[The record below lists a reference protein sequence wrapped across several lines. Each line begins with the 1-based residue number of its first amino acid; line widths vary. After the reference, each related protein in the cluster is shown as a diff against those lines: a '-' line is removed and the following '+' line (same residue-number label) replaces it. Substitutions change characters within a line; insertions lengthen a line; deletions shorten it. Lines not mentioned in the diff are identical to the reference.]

1 LFRFH
6 FIIDWIFH
14 YFYNMQKIATF
25 IMQNKKYIPLV
36 ILLTFIAV
44 FFSFQSQGKNEED
57 PKRYEK
63 ILRNLNVLI
72 KEAHF
77 KPRAIDD
84 AFSKTI
90 LKSFVEELDDEKN
103 IFLASDIE
111 AFKKYENKIDDEIN
125 GASLV
130 SFYEIYKVYQKR
142 IKEVEQIYPTLL
154 SSPFNFNDA
163 DSIQMDVEKNDFP
176 KTENDRYDIWRKRM
190 KYAVLSK
197 LVDAQEEQDKNKA
210 NKELKDFKLKA
221 DSTMEREAR
230 DQVKKQMTRYY
241 TTKST
246 NETQDELFS
255 IFVNSITMA
264 IDPHTNYYP
273 PIASRE
279 FNESMSG
286 RFYGIGAQLKEEDGH
301 IKIGTLVSGGPA
313 WKGGELKENDEIIKV
328 AQGAEVPVDVT
339 GYSVSDAVKL
349 IRGSSKGSEV
359 RLTVKRI
366 DGSIH
371 VIKIIRDE
379 VKLESTFARSAI
391 INGKNKI
398 GYIYL
403 PEFYADFERP
413 NGARCA
419 VDIAKEIDK
428 LKAENVSGII
438 LDLRGNGGGSL
449 YDVVQ
454 MAGLFIKNGPVCQV
468 KGRDESPNILKDK
481 DDKIQYTG
489 PLAVMVDG
497 TSASASEI
505 FAAAIQDYKRGII
518 IGANSTYGK
527 GTVQR
532 MISLNP
538 DGELS
543 ILADKNAEDLGNVK
557 ITLQKFYRING
568 GATQLRGVV
577 PDVILP
583 DRYDFLK
590 YREKDVPSALGWD
603 EIPKAV
609 YNVENNDFNTIV
621 NEEKNELAK
630 NERFSK
636 LKKSLEQLNLRSKKA
651 YSLNINQYKLEQK
664 AFKSLIKEID
674 ELSKLSKS
682 LEFKNLASD
691 TATINSAQD
700 KIDNNKQW
708 MKFRVNDIYI
718 NESVNVIEKMISQN
732 NLVKFE
738 GNKP

>member
-1 LFRFH
+1 
-6 FIIDWIFH
+6 
-14 YFYNMQKIATF
+14 M
-25 IMQNKKYIPLV
+25 
-36 ILLTFIAV
+36 
-44 FFSFQSQGKNEED
+44 
-57 PKRYEK
+57 
-63 ILRNLNVLI
+63 
-72 KEAHF
+72 
-77 KPRAIDD
+77 D
-84 AFSKTI
+84 A
-90 LKSFVEELDDEKN
+90 
-103 IFLASDIE
+103 
-111 AFKKYENKIDDEIN
+111 
-125 GASLV
+125 
-130 SFYEIYKVYQKR
+130 
-142 IKEVEQIYPTLL
+142 
-154 SSPFNFNDA
+154 
-163 DSIQMDVEKNDFP
+163 EKNDFP

-197 LVDAQEEQDKNKA
+197 LVDTQEEQEKNKA
-210 NKELKDFKLKA
+210 NKELKDFKPKA

-230 DQVKKQMTRYY
+230 EQVKKQMTRYY

-379 VKLESTFARSAI
+379 VKLDNTFAKSAI

-428 LKAENVSGII
+428 LKVENVEAII

-538 DGELS
+538 EGELS

-590 YREKDVPSALGWD
+590 YRERDVPSALGWD
-603 EIPKAV
+603 EIPKAD
-609 YNVENNDFNTIV
+609 YNVEPNDFNPIV

-630 NERFSK
+630 NDRFSK
-636 LKKSLEQLNLRSKKA
+636 LKKNLEQLNVRSKKA
-651 YSLNINQYKLEQK
+651 YSLNINQYKIEQK
-664 AFKSLIKEID
+664 EFKSLIKDID
-674 ELSKLSKS
+674 ELSKLSQS
-682 LEFKNLASD
+682 LAFKNLASD

-718 NESVNVIEKMISQN
+718 NESVKVVEKMIIQN
-732 NLVKFE
+732 NLVKSD
-738 GNKP
+738 GKKP

>member
-1 LFRFH
+1 
-6 FIIDWIFH
+6 
-14 YFYNMQKIATF
+14 M
-25 IMQNKKYIPLV
+25 
-36 ILLTFIAV
+36 TFIAV
-44 FFSFQSQGKNEED
+44 FFTFQSQGKNEED
-57 PKRYEK
+57 PKQRYEK
-63 ILRNLNVLI
+63 ILRNINILI

-77 KPRAIDD
+77 KPKTIDD

-90 LKSFVEELDDEKN
+90 LKGFVEELDDDKN
-103 IFLASDIE
+103 VFLGSDIE
-111 AFKKYENKIDDEIN
+111 DFKKYENKIDDEIN
-125 GASLV
+125 GANLV
-130 SFYEIYKVYQKR
+130 SFYEIFKVYQKR
-142 IKEVEQIYPTLL
+142 VKEVEMIYPTLL
-154 SSPFNFNDA
+154 NAPFNFNSA
-163 DSIQMDVEKNDFP
+163 DSIQLDVEKNDFP

-197 LVDAQEEQDKNKA
+197 LVDAQEEQEKNKA
-210 NKELKDFKLKA
+210 NKEIKDFKIKA
-221 DSTMEREAR
+221 DSTIEREAR
-230 DQVKKQMTRYY
+230 EQVKKQMTRYF

-255 IFVNSITMA
+255 IFVNVITMA

-328 AQGAEVPVDVT
+328 AQGAGVPVDVT

-349 IRGSSKGSEV
+349 IRGASKGSEV

-379 VKLESTFARSAI
+379 VKLDNTFAKSAI
-391 INGKNKI
+391 VNGKSKI

-428 LKAENVSGII
+428 LKAENVEGII

-481 DDKIQYTG
+481 DDKIQYSG

-538 DGELS
+538 EGELS
-543 ILADKNAEDLGNVK
+543 ILADKNGDDLGNVK

-577 PDVILP
+577 PDVIIP

-603 EIPKAV
+603 EIPKAD
-609 YNVENNDFNTIV
+609 YNVEPNDFNTIV
-621 NEEKNELAK
+621 DEEKNELIK
-630 NERFSK
+630 NDRFSK

-651 YSLNINQYKLEQK
+651 YSLNINQYKIEQK
-664 AFKSLIKEID
+664 AFKSLIKDID
-674 ELSKLSKS
+674 ELSKLTKS
-682 LEFKNLASD
+682 LEFKNLNAD

-718 NESVNVIEKMISQN
+718 NESVNVIEKMITQN
-732 NLVKFE
+732 NMVKID
-738 GNKP
+738 GKKP

>member
-1 LFRFH
+1 
-6 FIIDWIFH
+6 
-14 YFYNMQKIATF
+14 M
-25 IMQNKKYIPLV
+25 MQNKKYIPLV
-36 ILLTFIAV
+36 ILMTFIAV
-44 FFSFQSQGKNEED
+44 FFTFQSQGKNEED
-57 PKRYEK
+57 PKQRYEK

-103 IFLASDIE
+103 VFLASDIE

-142 IKEVEQIYPTLL
+142 IKEVEMIYPALL
-154 SSPFNFNDA
+154 NAPFNFNEV

-176 KTENDRYDIWRKRM
+176 KSENERYDIWRKRM

-197 LVDAQEEQDKNKA
+197 LVDAQEDQEKNKA
-210 NKELKDFKLKA
+210 NKEIKDFKLKA

-230 DQVKKQMTRYY
+230 EQVKKQMTRYY

-255 IFVNSITMA
+255 IFVNTITMA

-328 AQGAEVPVDVT
+328 AQGADAPVDVT

-379 VKLESTFARSAI
+379 VKLDNTFAKSAI

-419 VDIAKEIDK
+419 VDIAKEIEK

-538 DGELS
+538 EGELS
-543 ILADKNAEDLGNVK
+543 VLSDKNAEDLGNVK

-603 EIPKAV
+603 EISKAV
-609 YNVENNDFNTIV
+609 YNEENNDFNTIV

-630 NERFSK
+630 NDRFLK

-732 NLVKFE
+732 NLVKLE

>member
-1 LFRFH
+1 
-6 FIIDWIFH
+6 
-14 YFYNMQKIATF
+14 MQKIANL
-25 IMQNKKYIPLV
+25 IMQNKKFIPIV
-36 ILLTFIAV
+36 ILLTFVAV
-44 FFSFQSQGKNEED
+44 FFTFQSQGKNEED
-57 PKRYEK
+57 PKQRYEK
-63 ILRNLNVLI
+63 ILRNINVLI

-84 AFSKTI
+84 AFSKSI
-90 LKSFVEELDDEKN
+90 LKGFIEELDDEKN
-103 IFLASDIE
+103 VFLASDLE
-111 AFKKYENKIDDEIN
+111 DFKKYENKIDDEIN
-125 GASLV
+125 GANLV

-142 IKEVEQIYPTLL
+142 IKEVEMIYPTLL
-154 SSPFNFNDA
+154 NDPFDFNVQDSVQLDA
-163 DSIQMDVEKNDFP
+163 EKNDFP
-176 KTENDRYDIWRKRM
+176 KNESDRYDIWRKRM

-197 LVDAQEEQDKNKA
+197 LVDTQEEQEKNKT
-210 NKELKDFKLKA
+210 NKEIKDFKIKA

-230 DQVKKQMTRYY
+230 DQIKKQMNRYF
-241 TTKST
+241 TTKKT

-255 IFVNSITMA
+255 IFVNVITMA

-328 AQGAEVPVDVT
+328 AQGAGVPVDVT

-379 VKLESTFARSAI
+379 VKLENTFAKSAI

-419 VDIAKEIDK
+419 VDIAKEIEK
-428 LKAENVSGII
+428 LKAENVEGII

-468 KGRDESPNILKDK
+468 KGRDESPNILRDK
-481 DDKIQYTG
+481 DDKIQYSG

-538 DGELS
+538 DGE
-543 ILADKNAEDLGNVK
+543 IPMLADKNAEDLGNVK

-603 EIPKAV
+603 EIPKAD
-609 YNVENNDFNTIV
+609 YKVEPNDFNPIIV
-621 NEEKNELAK
+621 AEKNEISK
-630 NERFSK
+630 NDRFSK
-636 LKKSLEQLNLRSKKA
+636 LKKNLEELNLRSKKA
-651 YSLNINQYKLEQK
+651 YSLNINQYKTEQK
-664 AFKSLIKEID
+664 VFKALIKEID
-674 ELSKLSKS
+674 ETSKLTQS

-691 TATINSAQD
+691 TAAINSAKD

-718 NESVNVIEKMISQN
+718 NESVKVVEKMITQN
-732 NLVKFE
+732 NLVKSE
-738 GNKP
+738 GKRP

>member
-1 LFRFH
+1 MFRFH

>member
-1 LFRFH
+1 
-6 FIIDWIFH
+6 
-14 YFYNMQKIATF
+14 MQKIANF

-36 ILLTFIAV
+36 ILMTFIAV
-44 FFSFQSQGKNEED
+44 FFTFQSQGKNEED
-57 PKRYEK
+57 PKQRYEK
-63 ILRNLNVLI
+63 ILRNINILI

-77 KPRAIDD
+77 KPKTIDD

-90 LKSFVEELDDEKN
+90 LKGFVEELDDDKN
-103 IFLASDIE
+103 VFLGSDIE
-111 AFKKYENKIDDEIN
+111 DFKKYENKIDDEIN
-125 GASLV
+125 GANLV
-130 SFYEIYKVYQKR
+130 SFYEIFKVYQKR
-142 IKEVEQIYPTLL
+142 VKEVEMIYPTLL
-154 SSPFNFNDA
+154 NAPFNFNSA
-163 DSIQMDVEKNDFP
+163 DSIQLDVEKNDFP

-197 LVDAQEEQDKNKA
+197 LVDAQEEQEKNKA
-210 NKELKDFKLKA
+210 NKEIKDFKIKA
-221 DSTMEREAR
+221 DSTIEREAR
-230 DQVKKQMTRYY
+230 EQVKKQMTRYF

-255 IFVNSITMA
+255 IFVNVITMA

-328 AQGAEVPVDVT
+328 AQGAGVPVDVT

-349 IRGSSKGSEV
+349 IRGASKGSEV

-379 VKLESTFARSAI
+379 VKLDNTFAKSAI
-391 INGKNKI
+391 VNGKSKI

-428 LKAENVSGII
+428 LKAENVEGII

-481 DDKIQYTG
+481 DDKIQYSG

-538 DGELS
+538 EGELS
-543 ILADKNAEDLGNVK
+543 ILADKNGDDLGNVK

-577 PDVILP
+577 PDVIIP

-603 EIPKAV
+603 EIPKAD
-609 YNVENNDFNTIV
+609 YNVEPNDFNTIV
-621 NEEKNELAK
+621 DEEKNELIK
-630 NERFSK
+630 NDRFSK

-651 YSLNINQYKLEQK
+651 YSLNINQYKIEQK
-664 AFKSLIKEID
+664 AFKSLIKDID
-674 ELSKLSKS
+674 ELSKLTKS
-682 LEFKNLASD
+682 LEFKNLNAD

-718 NESVNVIEKMISQN
+718 NESVNVIEKMITQN
-732 NLVKFE
+732 NMVKID
-738 GNKP
+738 GKKP

>member
-1 LFRFH
+1 
-6 FIIDWIFH
+6 
-14 YFYNMQKIATF
+14 MQKIANF
-25 IMQNKKYIPLV
+25 MMQNKKYIPLV
-36 ILLTFIAV
+36 ILMTFIAV
-44 FFSFQSQGKNEED
+44 FFTFQSQGKNEED
-57 PKRYEK
+57 PKQRYEK

-103 IFLASDIE
+103 VFLASDIE

-142 IKEVEQIYPTLL
+142 IKEVEMIYPALL
-154 SSPFNFNDA
+154 NAPFNFNEV

-176 KTENDRYDIWRKRM
+176 KSENERYDIWRKRM

-197 LVDAQEEQDKNKA
+197 LVDAQEDQEKNKA
-210 NKELKDFKLKA
+210 NKEIKDFKLKA

-230 DQVKKQMTRYY
+230 EQVKKQMTRYY

-255 IFVNSITMA
+255 IFVNTITMA

-328 AQGAEVPVDVT
+328 AQGADAPVDVT

-379 VKLESTFARSAI
+379 VKLDNTFAKSAI

-419 VDIAKEIDK
+419 VDIAKEIEK

-538 DGELS
+538 EGELS
-543 ILADKNAEDLGNVK
+543 VLSDKNAEDLGNVK

-603 EIPKAV
+603 EISKAV
-609 YNVENNDFNTIV
+609 YNEENNDFNTIV

-630 NERFSK
+630 NDRFLK

-732 NLVKFE
+732 NLVKLE

>member
-1 LFRFH
+1 
-6 FIIDWIFH
+6 
-14 YFYNMQKIATF
+14 M
-25 IMQNKKYIPLV
+25 
-36 ILLTFIAV
+36 TFIAV
-44 FFSFQSQGKNEED
+44 FFTFQSQGKNEED
-57 PKRYEK
+57 PKQRYEK

-77 KPRAIDD
+77 KPKTIDD

-103 IFLASDIE
+103 VFLASDIE

-130 SFYEIYKVYQKR
+130 SFYEIFKVYQKR
-142 IKEVEQIYPTLL
+142 IKEVEMIYPTLL
-154 SSPFNFNDA
+154 NAPFNFNVA
-163 DSIQMDVEKNDFP
+163 DSIQLDADKNDFP
-176 KTENDRYDIWRKRM
+176 KTENERYDIWRKRM

-197 LVDAQEEQDKNKA
+197 LVDAQEDQERNKT
-210 NKELKDFKLKA
+210 NKEIKDFKIKA
-221 DSTMEREAR
+221 DSTLEREAR

-328 AQGAEVPVDVT
+328 AQGAAVPVDVT

-379 VKLESTFARSAI
+379 VKLDNTFAKSAI

-419 VDIAKEIDK
+419 VDIAKEIEK

-454 MAGLFIKNGPVCQV
+454 MAGLFIKNGPICQV

-538 DGELS
+538 EGELS
-543 ILADKNAEDLGNVK
+543 ILADKNGDDLGNVK

-609 YNVENNDFNTIV
+609 YNEENNDFNTIV

-630 NERFSK
+630 NDRFSK
-636 LKKSLEQLNLRSKKA
+636 LKKSLEQLNL
-651 YSLNINQYKLEQK
+651 NI
-664 AFKSLIKEID
+664 
-674 ELSKLSKS
+674 
-682 LEFKNLASD
+682 
-691 TATINSAQD
+691 
-700 KIDNNKQW
+700 
-708 MKFRVNDIYI
+708 
-718 NESVNVIEKMISQN
+718 
-732 NLVKFE
+732 
-738 GNKP
+738 

>member
-1 LFRFH
+1 
-6 FIIDWIFH
+6 
-14 YFYNMQKIATF
+14 
-25 IMQNKKYIPLV
+25 MQNKKYIPLV

-103 IFLASDIE
+103 VFLASDIE

-142 IKEVEQIYPTLL
+142 IKEVEALYPTFLNA
-154 SSPFNFNDA
+154 PFNFNEA

-197 LVDAQEEQDKNKA
+197 LVDAQEEQEKNKA
-210 NKELKDFKLKA
+210 NKEIKDFKLKA
-221 DSTMEREAR
+221 DSTMERETR
-230 DQVKKQMTRYY
+230 EQVKKQMTRYY

-246 NETQDELFS
+246 SETQDELFS
-255 IFVNSITMA
+255 IFVNSITTA
-264 IDPHTNYYP
+264 IDPHTNYFP

-328 AQGAEVPVDVT
+328 AQGAEAPVDVT

-379 VKLESTFARSAI
+379 VKLDNTFAKSAI

-419 VDIAKEIDK
+419 VDIAKEIEK

-621 NEEKNELAK
+621 NEEKNEIAK
-630 NERFSK
+630 NDRFSK
-636 LKKSLEQLNLRSKKA
+636 LKKSLEQLNVRSKKA

-664 AFKSLIKEID
+664 AFKSLIKDID
-674 ELSKLSKS
+674 ELSKLTKS

-700 KIDNNKQW
+700 KMDNNKQW

-732 NLVKFE
+732 NLVKLE

>member
-1 LFRFH
+1 MTL
-6 FIIDWIFH
+6 
-14 YFYNMQKIATF
+14 
-25 IMQNKKYIPLV
+25 
-36 ILLTFIAV
+36 IAV
-44 FFSFQSQGKNEED
+44 FFTFQSQGKNEED
-57 PKRYEK
+57 PKQRYEK

-77 KPRAIDD
+77 KPKTIDD

-90 LKSFVEELDDEKN
+90 LKTFVEELDDEKN
-103 IFLASDIE
+103 VFLASDIE

-125 GASLV
+125 GATLV

-154 SSPFNFNDA
+154 SSPFNFNTA
-163 DSIQMDVEKNDFP
+163 DSIQMDAEKNDFP

-197 LVDAQEEQDKNKA
+197 LVDTQEEQEKNKA
-210 NKELKDFKLKA
+210 NKELKDFKPKA

-230 DQVKKQMTRYY
+230 EQVKKQMTRYY

-379 VKLESTFARSAI
+379 VKLDNTFAKSAI

-428 LKAENVSGII
+428 LKVENVEAII

-538 DGELS
+538 EGELS

-590 YREKDVPSALGWD
+590 YRERDVPSALGWD
-603 EIPKAV
+603 EIPKAD
-609 YNVENNDFNTIV
+609 YNVEPNDFNPIV

-630 NERFSK
+630 NDRFSK
-636 LKKSLEQLNLRSKKA
+636 LKKNLEQLNVRSKKA
-651 YSLNINQYKLEQK
+651 YSLNINQYKIEQK
-664 AFKSLIKEID
+664 EFKSLIKDID
-674 ELSKLSKS
+674 ELSKLSQS
-682 LEFKNLASD
+682 LAFKNLASD

-718 NESVNVIEKMISQN
+718 NESVKVVEKMIIQN
-732 NLVKFE
+732 NLVKSD
-738 GNKP
+738 GKKP

>member
-1 LFRFH
+1 
-6 FIIDWIFH
+6 
-14 YFYNMQKIATF
+14 MQKIAIF

-36 ILLTFIAV
+36 ILMTFIAV
-44 FFSFQSQGKNEED
+44 FFTFQSQGKNEED
-57 PKRYEK
+57 PKQRYEK

-77 KPRAIDD
+77 KPRPIDD

-103 IFLASDIE
+103 VFLASDIE

-142 IKEVEQIYPTLL
+142 IKEVELIYPTLL
-154 SSPFNFNDA
+154 NAPFNFNVA
-163 DSIQMDVEKNDFP
+163 DSIQLDAEKNDFP

-197 LVDAQEEQDKNKA
+197 LVDAQEDQEKNKA
-210 NKELKDFKLKA
+210 NKEIKDLKIKA

-230 DQVKKQMTRYY
+230 EQVKKQMTRYY

-255 IFVNSITMA
+255 IFVNSITIA

-379 VKLESTFARSAI
+379 VKLDNTFAKSAI

-481 DDKIQYTG
+481 DDKIQYSG

-538 DGELS
+538 EGELS
-543 ILADKNAEDLGNVK
+543 ILSDKNAEDLGNVK

-609 YNVENNDFNTIV
+609 YNEENNDFTTIIT
-621 NEEKNELAK
+621 EEKNELAK
-630 NERFSK
+630 NDRFSK

-651 YSLNINQYKLEQK
+651 YSLNINQYKIEQK
-664 AFKSLIKEID
+664 EFKSLIKEID
-674 ELSKLSKS
+674 ELSKLSQS
-682 LEFKNLASD
+682 LAFKNLASD

-718 NESVNVIEKMISQN
+718 NESVNVIEKLISQN
-732 NLVKFE
+732 NLVKLE

>member
-1 LFRFH
+1 
-6 FIIDWIFH
+6 
-14 YFYNMQKIATF
+14 MQKIANF

-36 ILLTFIAV
+36 ILMTFIAV
-44 FFSFQSQGKNEED
+44 FFTFQSQGKNDED
-57 PKRYEK
+57 PKQRYEK

-103 IFLASDIE
+103 VFLASDIE

-125 GASLV
+125 GAGLV

-154 SSPFNFNDA
+154 SSPFNFNEA

-176 KTENDRYDIWRKRM
+176 KTENDRYDIWKKRM

-197 LVDAQEEQDKNKA
+197 LVDAQEEQEKNKA
-210 NKELKDFKLKA
+210 NKEIKDFKLKA
-221 DSTMEREAR
+221 DSTLEREAR
-230 DQVKKQMTRYY
+230 EQVKKQMTRYY

-328 AQGAEVPVDVT
+328 AQGAEAPVDVT

-379 VKLESTFARSAI
+379 VKLENTFAKSAI

-419 VDIAKEIDK
+419 VDIAKEIEK

-630 NERFSK
+630 NDRFSK
-636 LKKSLEQLNLRSKKA
+636 LKKSLEQLNVRSKKA

-664 AFKSLIKEID
+664 VFKSLIKEID

-732 NLVKFE
+732 NLVKLE

>member
-1 LFRFH
+1 
-6 FIIDWIFH
+6 
-14 YFYNMQKIATF
+14 MQKIANI

-36 ILLTFIAV
+36 ILMTFIAV
-44 FFSFQSQGKNEED
+44 FFTFQSQGKNEED
-57 PKRYEK
+57 PKQRYEK

-77 KPRAIDD
+77 KPKTIDD

-103 IFLASDIE
+103 VFLASDIE

-130 SFYEIYKVYQKR
+130 SFYEIFKVYQKR
-142 IKEVEQIYPTLL
+142 IKEVEMIYPTLL
-154 SSPFNFNDA
+154 NAPFNFNVA
-163 DSIQMDVEKNDFP
+163 DSIQLDADKNDFP
-176 KTENDRYDIWRKRM
+176 KTENERYDIWRKRM

-197 LVDAQEEQDKNKA
+197 LVDAQEDQERNKT
-210 NKELKDFKLKA
+210 NKEIKDFKIKA
-221 DSTMEREAR
+221 DSTLEREAR

-328 AQGAEVPVDVT
+328 AQGAAVPVDVT

-379 VKLESTFARSAI
+379 VKLDNTFAKSAI

-419 VDIAKEIDK
+419 VDIAKEIEK

-454 MAGLFIKNGPVCQV
+454 MAGLFIKNGPICQV

-538 DGELS
+538 EGELS
-543 ILADKNAEDLGNVK
+543 ILADKNGDDLGNVK

-609 YNVENNDFNTIV
+609 YNEENNDFNTIV

-630 NERFSK
+630 NDRFSK

-651 YSLNINQYKLEQK
+651 YSLNINQYKIEQK
-664 AFKSLIKEID
+664 EFKSLIKDID
-674 ELSKLSKS
+674 ELSKLPQS
-682 LEFKNLASD
+682 LAFKNLASD
-691 TATINSAQD
+691 TASINSAQD

-732 NLVKFE
+732 NLVKLE

>member
-1 LFRFH
+1 
-6 FIIDWIFH
+6 
-14 YFYNMQKIATF
+14 MQKIASL

-44 FFSFQSQGKNEED
+44 FFTFQSQGKNDED
-57 PKRYEK
+57 PKQRYEK
-63 ILRNLNVLI
+63 ILRNLNVLL

-77 KPRAIDD
+77 KPRTIDD
-84 AFSKTI
+84 AFSKAI

-103 IFLASDIE
+103 VFLASDIE

-130 SFYEIYKVYQKR
+130 SFYEIFKVYQKR
-142 IKEVEQIYPTLL
+142 IKEVEMIYPSLL
-154 SSPFNFNDA
+154 NLPLNFNII
-163 DSIQMDVEKNDFP
+163 DSIQMDAEKNDFP
-176 KTENDRYDIWRKRM
+176 NTENERYDIWRKRM

-197 LVDAQEEQDKNKA
+197 FVDAQEEQEKNKA
-210 NKELKDFKLKA
+210 NKEIKDFKIKA

-230 DQVKKQMTRYY
+230 DQVKKQMGRYF

-328 AQGAEVPVDVT
+328 AQGADVPVDVT

-379 VKLESTFARSAI
+379 VKLENTFAKSAI

-403 PEFYADFERP
+403 PEFYADFERA

-428 LKAENVSGII
+428 LKAENVEGII

-538 DGELS
+538 EGELS
-543 ILADKNAEDLGNVK
+543 ILADKNGEDLGNVK

-590 YREKDVPSALGWD
+590 YRERDVPSALGWD
-603 EIPKAV
+603 EIPKAD
-609 YNVENNDFNTIV
+609 YNVETNDFNPIITSER
-621 NEEKNELAK
+621 NEVLIND
-630 NERFSK
+630 RFSK
-636 LKKSLEQLNLRSKKA
+636 LKKNLEQLNLRSKKA
-651 YSLNINQYKLEQK
+651 YSLNINQYKTEQK
-664 AFKSLIKEID
+664 SFKSLIKDID
-674 ELSKLSKS
+674 ELSKLTQS
-682 LEFKNLASD
+682 LEFKNLAAD

-718 NESVNVIEKMISQN
+718 NESVKVVEKMITQN
-732 NLVKFE
+732 NLVKSE
-738 GNKP
+738 GKRP

>member
-1 LFRFH
+1 
-6 FIIDWIFH
+6 
-14 YFYNMQKIATF
+14 
-25 IMQNKKYIPLV
+25 
-36 ILLTFIAV
+36 
-44 FFSFQSQGKNEED
+44 
-57 PKRYEK
+57 
-63 ILRNLNVLI
+63 VLI

-84 AFSKTI
+84 AFSKSI
-90 LKSFVEELDDEKN
+90 LKGFIEELDDEKN
-103 IFLASDIE
+103 VFLASDLE
-111 AFKKYENKIDDEIN
+111 DFKKYENKIDDEIN
-125 GASLV
+125 GANLV

-142 IKEVEQIYPTLL
+142 IKEVEMIYPTLL
-154 SSPFNFNDA
+154 NDPFDFNVQDSVQLDA
-163 DSIQMDVEKNDFP
+163 EKNDFP
-176 KTENDRYDIWRKRM
+176 KNESDRYDIWRKRM

-197 LVDAQEEQDKNKA
+197 LVDTQEEQEKNKT
-210 NKELKDFKLKA
+210 NKEIKDFKIKA

-230 DQVKKQMTRYY
+230 DQIKKQMNRYF
-241 TTKST
+241 TTKKT

-255 IFVNSITMA
+255 IFVNVITMA

-328 AQGAEVPVDVT
+328 AQGAGVPVDVT

-379 VKLESTFARSAI
+379 VKLENTFAKSAI

-419 VDIAKEIDK
+419 VDIAKEIEK
-428 LKAENVSGII
+428 LKAENVEGII

-468 KGRDESPNILKDK
+468 KGRDESPNILRDK
-481 DDKIQYTG
+481 DDKIQYSG

-538 DGELS
+538 DGE
-543 ILADKNAEDLGNVK
+543 IPMLADKNAEDLGNVK

-603 EIPKAV
+603 EIPKAD
-609 YNVENNDFNTIV
+609 YKVEPNDFNPIIV
-621 NEEKNELAK
+621 AEKNEISK
-630 NERFSK
+630 NDRFSK
-636 LKKSLEQLNLRSKKA
+636 LKKNLEELNLRSKKA
-651 YSLNINQYKLEQK
+651 YSLNINQYKTEQK
-664 AFKSLIKEID
+664 VFKALIKEID
-674 ELSKLSKS
+674 ETSKLTQS

-691 TATINSAQD
+691 TAAINSAKD

-718 NESVNVIEKMISQN
+718 NESVKVVEKMITQN
-732 NLVKFE
+732 NLVKSE
-738 GNKP
+738 GKRP

>member
-1 LFRFH
+1 
-6 FIIDWIFH
+6 
-14 YFYNMQKIATF
+14 MQKIANF

-36 ILLTFIAV
+36 IIMTFIAV
-44 FFSFQSQGKNEED
+44 FFTFQSQGKNEED
-57 PKRYEK
+57 PKQRYEK

-77 KPRAIDD
+77 KPRPIDD

-103 IFLASDIE
+103 VFLASDIE

-154 SSPFNFNDA
+154 NTPFNFNIA
-163 DSIQMDVEKNDFP
+163 DSIQLDAEKNDFP

-197 LVDAQEEQDKNKA
+197 LVDAQDEQEKNKA
-210 NKELKDFKLKA
+210 NKEIKDFKLKA

-230 DQVKKQMTRYY
+230 EQVKKQMTRYY

-328 AQGAEVPVDVT
+328 AQGAETPIDVT

-454 MAGLFIKNGPVCQV
+454 MAGLFIKNGPICQV
-468 KGRDESPNILKDK
+468 KGRDEAPNILKDK
-481 DDKIQYTG
+481 DDKIQYNG

-538 DGELS
+538 EGELS
-543 ILADKNAEDLGNVK
+543 VLSDKNAEDLGNVK

-590 YREKDVPSALGWD
+590 YRERDVPSALGWD

-609 YNVENNDFNTIV
+609 YNEENNDFNTIV

-630 NERFSK
+630 NDRFSK
-636 LKKSLEQLNLRSKKA
+636 LRKSLEQLNLKSKKA
-651 YSLNINQYKLEQK
+651 YSLNINQYKIEQK
-664 AFKSLIKEID
+664 EFKSLIKEID

-718 NESVNVIEKMISQN
+718 NESVNVIDKMISQN
-732 NLVKFE
+732 NLVKLE

>member
-1 LFRFH
+1 
-6 FIIDWIFH
+6 
-14 YFYNMQKIATF
+14 
-25 IMQNKKYIPLV
+25 
-36 ILLTFIAV
+36 
-44 FFSFQSQGKNEED
+44 
-57 PKRYEK
+57 
-63 ILRNLNVLI
+63 
-72 KEAHF
+72 
-77 KPRAIDD
+77 
-84 AFSKTI
+84 
-90 LKSFVEELDDEKN
+90 
-103 IFLASDIE
+103 
-111 AFKKYENKIDDEIN
+111 
-125 GASLV
+125 
-130 SFYEIYKVYQKR
+130 
-142 IKEVEQIYPTLL
+142 
-154 SSPFNFNDA
+154 
-163 DSIQMDVEKNDFP
+163 
-176 KTENDRYDIWRKRM
+176 M

-197 LVDAQEEQDKNKA
+197 FVDAQEEQEKNKA
-210 NKELKDFKLKA
+210 NKEIKDLKTKA

-230 DQVKKQMTRYY
+230 DQVKKQMTRYF

-428 LKAENVSGII
+428 LKVENVEAII

-468 KGRDESPNILKDK
+468 KGRDESPNILRDK

-538 DGELS
+538 EGELS

-590 YREKDVPSALGWD
+590 YRERDVPSALGWD
-603 EIPKAV
+603 EIPKAD
-609 YNVENNDFNTIV
+609 YNIEPNDFNTIV
-621 NEEKNELAK
+621 NEEKIELVK
-630 NERFSK
+630 NDRFSK
-636 LKKSLEQLNLRSKKA
+636 LNKSLEQLNLRSKKA
-651 YSLNINQYKLEQK
+651 YSLNINQYKTEQK
-664 AFKSLIKEID
+664 AFKALIKEID
-674 ELSKLSKS
+674 ELSKLTQS
-682 LEFKNLASD
+682 LEFKNLAAD

-718 NESVNVIEKMISQN
+718 NESIKVVEKMISQN
-732 NLVKFE
+732 NLVKLE
-738 GNKP
+738 GNKQ

>member
-1 LFRFH
+1 
-6 FIIDWIFH
+6 
-14 YFYNMQKIATF
+14 
-25 IMQNKKYIPLV
+25 
-36 ILLTFIAV
+36 
-44 FFSFQSQGKNEED
+44 
-57 PKRYEK
+57 
-63 ILRNLNVLI
+63 
-72 KEAHF
+72 
-77 KPRAIDD
+77 
-84 AFSKTI
+84 
-90 LKSFVEELDDEKN
+90 
-103 IFLASDIE
+103 
-111 AFKKYENKIDDEIN
+111 
-125 GASLV
+125 
-130 SFYEIYKVYQKR
+130 
-142 IKEVEQIYPTLL
+142 
-154 SSPFNFNDA
+154 
-163 DSIQMDVEKNDFP
+163 
-176 KTENDRYDIWRKRM
+176 
-190 KYAVLSK
+190 
-197 LVDAQEEQDKNKA
+197 
-210 NKELKDFKLKA
+210 
-221 DSTMEREAR
+221 
-230 DQVKKQMTRYY
+230 
-241 TTKST
+241 
-246 NETQDELFS
+246 
-255 IFVNSITMA
+255 
-264 IDPHTNYYP
+264 
-273 PIASRE
+273 
-279 FNESMSG
+279 
-286 RFYGIGAQLKEEDGH
+286 
-301 IKIGTLVSGGPA
+301 
-313 WKGGELKENDEIIKV
+313 
-328 AQGAEVPVDVT
+328 
-339 GYSVSDAVKL
+339 
-349 IRGSSKGSEV
+349 
-359 RLTVKRI
+359 
-366 DGSIH
+366 
-371 VIKIIRDE
+371 
-379 VKLESTFARSAI
+379 
-391 INGKNKI
+391 
-398 GYIYL
+398 
-403 PEFYADFERP
+403 
-413 NGARCA
+413 

-538 DGELS
+538 EGELS

-590 YREKDVPSALGWD
+590 YREKDVPSSLGWD

-630 NERFSK
+630 NDRFSK
-636 LKKSLEQLNLRSKKA
+636 LKKNLEQLNVRSKKA

-664 AFKSLIKEID
+664 VFKSLIKDID
-674 ELSKLSKS
+674 ELSKLTKS

-691 TATINSAQD
+691 TAIINSAQD

-732 NLVKFE
+732 NLVKLE
-738 GNKP
+738 SKKP

>member
-1 LFRFH
+1 
-6 FIIDWIFH
+6 
-14 YFYNMQKIATF
+14 MQKIATF

-36 ILLTFIAV
+36 ILMTFIAV

-103 IFLASDIE
+103 VFLASDIE

-142 IKEVEQIYPTLL
+142 IKEVEVLYPTFLNA
-154 SSPFNFNDA
+154 PFNFNEA

-176 KTENDRYDIWRKRM
+176 KSENDRYDIWRKRM

-197 LVDAQEEQDKNKA
+197 LVDAQEEQEKNKA
-210 NKELKDFKLKA
+210 NKEIKDFKLKA

-230 DQVKKQMTRYY
+230 EQVKKQMTRYY

-328 AQGAEVPVDVT
+328 AQGAEAPVDVT

-371 VIKIIRDE
+371 VIKIIRNE

-454 MAGLFIKNGPVCQV
+454 MAGLFIKNGPICQV

-543 ILADKNAEDLGNVK
+543 ILADKKAEDLGNVK

-609 YNVENNDFNTIV
+609 YSVENNDFNTII
-621 NEEKNELAK
+621 NAEKYELAK

-674 ELSKLSKS
+674 ELSKLSKA

-718 NESVNVIEKMISQN
+718 NESVIVIEKMISQN
-732 NLVKFE
+732 NLVKLE

>member
-1 LFRFH
+1 
-6 FIIDWIFH
+6 
-14 YFYNMQKIATF
+14 MQKIANL

-44 FFSFQSQGKNEED
+44 FFTFQSQGKNDED
-57 PKRYEK
+57 PKQRYEK

-103 IFLASDIE
+103 VFLASDIE

-154 SSPFNFNDA
+154 SSPFNFNEA

-197 LVDAQEEQDKNKA
+197 LVDAQEEQEKNKA
-210 NKELKDFKLKA
+210 NKELKDFKPKA

-230 DQVKKQMTRYY
+230 EQVKKQMTRYY

-255 IFVNSITMA
+255 IFVNSITTA
-264 IDPHTNYYP
+264 IDPHTNYFP

-328 AQGAEVPVDVT
+328 AQGAETPVDVT

-379 VKLESTFARSAI
+379 VKLDNTFAKSAI

-419 VDIAKEIDK
+419 VDIAKEIEK

-454 MAGLFIKNGPVCQV
+454 MAGLFIKNGPICQV

-609 YNVENNDFNTIV
+609 YNVENNDFNSIV

-630 NERFSK
+630 NDRFSK

-674 ELSKLSKS
+674 ELSKLTKS

-700 KIDNNKQW
+700 KMDNNKQW

-732 NLVKFE
+732 NLVKLE

>member
-1 LFRFH
+1 
-6 FIIDWIFH
+6 
-14 YFYNMQKIATF
+14 MQKIANL
-25 IMQNKKYIPLV
+25 IMQNKKFIPIV
-36 ILLTFIAV
+36 ILLTFVAV
-44 FFSFQSQGKNEED
+44 FFTFQSQGKNEED
-57 PKRYEK
+57 PKQRYEK
-63 ILRNLNVLI
+63 ILRNINVLI

-84 AFSKTI
+84 AFSKSI
-90 LKSFVEELDDEKN
+90 LKGFIEELDDEKN
-103 IFLASDIE
+103 VFLASDLE
-111 AFKKYENKIDDEIN
+111 DFKKYENKIDDEIN
-125 GASLV
+125 GANLV

-142 IKEVEQIYPTLL
+142 IKEVEMIYPTLL
-154 SSPFNFNDA
+154 NDPFDFNVQDSVQLDA
-163 DSIQMDVEKNDFP
+163 EKNDFP
-176 KTENDRYDIWRKRM
+176 KNESDRYDIWRKRM

-197 LVDAQEEQDKNKA
+197 LVDTQEEQEKNKT
-210 NKELKDFKLKA
+210 NKEIKDFKIKA

-230 DQVKKQMTRYY
+230 DQIKKQMNRYF
-241 TTKST
+241 TTKKT

-255 IFVNSITMA
+255 IFVNVITMA

-328 AQGAEVPVDVT
+328 AQGAGVPVDVT

-379 VKLESTFARSAI
+379 VKLENTFAKSAI

-419 VDIAKEIDK
+419 VDIAKEIEK
-428 LKAENVSGII
+428 LKAENVEGII

-468 KGRDESPNILKDK
+468 KGRDESPNILRDK
-481 DDKIQYTG
+481 DDKIQYSG

-538 DGELS
+538 DGE
-543 ILADKNAEDLGNVK
+543 IPMLADKNAEDLGNVK

-603 EIPKAV
+603 EIPKAD
-609 YNVENNDFNTIV
+609 YKVEPNDFNPIIV
-621 NEEKNELAK
+621 AEKNEISK
-630 NERFSK
+630 NDRFSK
-636 LKKSLEQLNLRSKKA
+636 LKKNLEELNLRSKKA
-651 YSLNINQYKLEQK
+651 YSLNINQYKTEQK
-664 AFKSLIKEID
+664 VFKALIKEID
-674 ELSKLSKS
+674 ETSKLTQS

-691 TATINSAQD
+691 TAAINIAQD

-718 NESVNVIEKMISQN
+718 NESVKVVEKMITQN
-732 NLVKFE
+732 NLVKSE
-738 GNKP
+738 GKRP

>member
-1 LFRFH
+1 
-6 FIIDWIFH
+6 
-14 YFYNMQKIATF
+14 MQKIANL

-36 ILLTFIAV
+36 IIMTFIAV
-44 FFSFQSQGKNEED
+44 FFTFQSQGKNEED
-57 PKRYEK
+57 PKQRYEK

-84 AFSKTI
+84 AFSKTV
-90 LKSFVEELDDEKN
+90 LKSFVDELDDEKN
-103 IFLASDIE
+103 VFLASDIE
-111 AFKKYENKIDDEIN
+111 SFKKFENKIDDEIN
-125 GASLV
+125 GASLL

-142 IKEVEQIYPTLL
+142 IKEVELIYPTLL
-154 SSPFNFNDA
+154 NSPFNFNVA
-163 DSIQMDVEKNDFP
+163 DSIQMDAEKNDFP
-176 KTENDRYDIWRKRM
+176 KSENERYDIWRKRM

-197 LVDAQEEQDKNKA
+197 FVDAQDEQEKNKA
-210 NKELKDFKLKA
+210 NKEIKDFKIKA

-428 LKAENVSGII
+428 LKAENVEGII

-538 DGELS
+538 EGELS

-590 YREKDVPSALGWD
+590 YRERDVPSALGWD

-609 YNVENNDFNTIV
+609 YNEENNDFNTIV

-630 NERFSK
+630 NDRFSK
-636 LKKSLEQLNLRSKKA
+636 LKKNLEQLNLKSKKA
-651 YSLNINQYKLEQK
+651 YSLNINQYKVEQK
-664 AFKSLIKEID
+664 EFKSLIKEID
-674 ELSKLSKS
+674 ELSKLSQS
-682 LEFKNLASD
+682 LAFKNLSSD

-718 NESVNVIEKMISQN
+718 NESVKVVEKMINQN
-732 NLVKFE
+732 NLVKSE
-738 GNKP
+738 GKKP

>member
-1 LFRFH
+1 
-6 FIIDWIFH
+6 
-14 YFYNMQKIATF
+14 MQKIANF
-25 IMQNKKYIPLV
+25 IMQNKKFLPLV
-36 ILLTFIAV
+36 IILTFIAL
-44 FFSFQSQGKNEED
+44 FFTYQSQGKNEED
-57 PKRYEK
+57 PKLRYEK

-77 KPRAIDD
+77 KPKAIDD

-90 LKSFVEELDDEKN
+90 LKNFVEELDDEKN
-103 IFLASDIE
+103 VFLASDIE

-125 GASLV
+125 GANLV
-130 SFYEIYKVYQKR
+130 SFYEIFKVYQKR
-142 IKEVEQIYPTLL
+142 IKEVEMIYPTLL
-154 SSPFNFNDA
+154 NSPFNFNIV
-163 DSIQMDVEKNDFP
+163 DSIQMDAEKNDFP
-176 KTENDRYDIWRKRM
+176 KTENERYDIWRKRM

-197 LVDAQEEQDKNKA
+197 FVDAQEDQEKNKA
-210 NKELKDFKLKA
+210 NKEVKDFKIKA

-230 DQVKKQMTRYY
+230 EQVNKQMTRYY

-313 WKGGELKENDEIIKV
+313 WKSGELKENDEIIKV
-328 AQGAEVPVDVT
+328 AQGADVPVDVT

-379 VKLESTFARSAI
+379 VKLDNTFAKSAI

-419 VDIAKEIDK
+419 VDIAKEIEK

-468 KGRDESPNILKDK
+468 KGRDEPPNILKDK

-538 DGELS
+538 EGELS
-543 ILADKNAEDLGNVK
+543 ILADKNGDDLGNVK

-590 YREKDVPSALGWD
+590 YRERDVPSALGWD
-603 EIPKAV
+603 EIPKAD
-609 YNVENNDFNTIV
+609 YNIVPNDFNTIV
-621 NEEKNELAK
+621 DEEKNELIK
-630 NERFSK
+630 NDRFSK

-664 AFKSLIKEID
+664 AFKSLIKDID
-674 ELSKLSKS
+674 ELSKLTQS

-718 NESVNVIEKMISQN
+718 NESVKVVEKMINQN

-738 GNKP
+738 GKKP

>member
-1 LFRFH
+1 
-6 FIIDWIFH
+6 
-14 YFYNMQKIATF
+14 MQKIANF

-36 ILLTFIAV
+36 ILMTFIAV
-44 FFSFQSQGKNEED
+44 FFTFQSQVKNEED
-57 PKRYEK
+57 PKQRYEK

-103 IFLASDIE
+103 VFLASDIE

-130 SFYEIYKVYQKR
+130 SFYEIFKVYQKR
-142 IKEVEQIYPTLL
+142 IKEVESLYPTFLNA
-154 SSPFNFNDA
+154 PFNFNTA
-163 DSIQMDVEKNDFP
+163 DSIQLDAEKNDFP
-176 KTENDRYDIWRKRM
+176 KTENDRNDIWRKRM

-197 LVDAQEEQDKNKA
+197 LVDAQEDQEKNKA
-210 NKELKDFKLKA
+210 NKEIKDFKLKA

-230 DQVKKQMTRYY
+230 EQVKKQMTRYY

-379 VKLESTFARSAI
+379 VKLDNTFAKSAI
-391 INGKNKI
+391 INGNNKI

-419 VDIAKEIDK
+419 ADIAKEIEK

-454 MAGLFIKNGPVCQV
+454 MAGLFIKDGPVCQV

-481 DDKIQYTG
+481 DDRIQYTG

-505 FAAAIQDYKRGII
+505 FAAAIQDYKRGVI

-538 DGELS
+538 EGELS
-543 ILADKNAEDLGNVK
+543 VLSDKNAEDLGNVK

-590 YREKDVPSALGWD
+590 YRERDVPSALGWD

-609 YNVENNDFNTIV
+609 YNVENNDFNTII
-621 NEEKNELAK
+621 NEEKNELTK
-630 NERFSK
+630 NDRFLK

-651 YSLNINQYKLEQK
+651 YSLNITQYKLEQK
-664 AFKSLIKEID
+664 VFKSLIKEID
-674 ELSKLSKS
+674 DLSKLSKS
-682 LEFKNLASD
+682 LEFKNLSAD
-691 TATINSAQD
+691 IATINSAQD

-708 MKFRVNDIYI
+708 LKFRVNDIYI

-732 NLVKFE
+732 NLVKSE
-738 GNKP
+738 GNKQ

>member
-1 LFRFH
+1 
-6 FIIDWIFH
+6 
-14 YFYNMQKIATF
+14 MQKIATF

-57 PKRYEK
+57 PKQRYEK

-103 IFLASDIE
+103 VFLASDIE

-154 SSPFNFNDA
+154 NSPFNFNEA

-176 KTENDRYDIWRKRM
+176 KSESERYDIWRKRM

-197 LVDAQEEQDKNKA
+197 LVDAQEEQEKNKA
-210 NKELKDFKLKA
+210 NKEIKDFKLKA

-230 DQVKKQMTRYY
+230 EQVKKQMTRYY

-328 AQGAEVPVDVT
+328 AQGAEAPIDVT

-366 DGSIH
+366 DGSTH

-419 VDIAKEIDK
+419 VDIAKEIEK

-538 DGELS
+538 EGELS
-543 ILADKNAEDLGNVK
+543 ILADKKAEDLGNVK

-732 NLVKFE
+732 NLVKLE

>member
-1 LFRFH
+1 
-6 FIIDWIFH
+6 
-14 YFYNMQKIATF
+14 MQKIANF
-25 IMQNKKYIPLV
+25 IMQNKKYTPLV
-36 ILLTFIAV
+36 ILLTLIAV
-44 FFSFQSQGKNEED
+44 FFTFKSQGKNEED
-57 PKRYEK
+57 PKQRYEK

-77 KPRAIDD
+77 NPKTIDD
-84 AFSKTI
+84 AFSKTV

-103 IFLASDIE
+103 VFLASDIE
-111 AFKKYENKIDDEIN
+111 SFKKFENKIDDEIN

-142 IKEVEQIYPTLL
+142 IKEVELIYPTLL
-154 SSPFNFNDA
+154 NSPFNFNVA
-163 DSIQMDVEKNDFP
+163 DSIQMDAEKNDFP
-176 KTENDRYDIWRKRM
+176 KTENERYDIWRKRM

-197 LVDAQEEQDKNKA
+197 FVDAQEEQEKNKA
-210 NKELKDFKLKA
+210 NKEIKDFKLKA

-230 DQVKKQMTRYY
+230 EQVKKQMTRYY

-246 NETQDELFS
+246 NETQDELFC

-328 AQGAEVPVDVT
+328 AQGAEAPVDVT

-366 DGSIH
+366 DGSTH

-379 VKLESTFARSAI
+379 VKLDNTFAKSAI

-428 LKAENVSGII
+428 LKAENVEGII

-468 KGRDESPNILKDK
+468 KGRDESPNILRDK

-538 DGELS
+538 EGELS

-590 YREKDVPSALGWD
+590 YRERDVPSALGWD
-603 EIPKAV
+603 EIPKAD
-609 YNVENNDFNTIV
+609 YNVEPNDFNTIV
-621 NEEKNELAK
+621 NEEKNELVK
-630 NERFSK
+630 NDRFSK
-636 LKKSLEQLNLRSKKA
+636 LKKNLEQLNLRSKKA
-651 YSLNINQYKLEQK
+651 YSLNINQYKIEQK
-664 AFKSLIKEID
+664 EFKAIIKEID
-674 ELSKLSKS
+674 ETSKLTQS
-682 LEFKNLASD
+682 LEFKNLATD
-691 TATINSAQD
+691 TSAINSAQD

-718 NESVNVIEKMISQN
+718 NESVKVVEKMINQN
-732 NLVKFE
+732 NLVKSE
-738 GNKP
+738 GKKP

>member
-1 LFRFH
+1 
-6 FIIDWIFH
+6 
-14 YFYNMQKIATF
+14 MQKIANF

-57 PKRYEK
+57 PKQRYEK

-103 IFLASDIE
+103 VFLASDIE

-154 SSPFNFNDA
+154 NSPFNFNEA

-176 KTENDRYDIWRKRM
+176 KSESERYDIWRKRM

-197 LVDAQEEQDKNKA
+197 LVDAQEEQEKNKA
-210 NKELKDFKLKA
+210 NKEIKDFKLKA

-230 DQVKKQMTRYY
+230 EQVKKQMTRYY

-255 IFVNSITMA
+255 IFVNSITMS

-328 AQGAEVPVDVT
+328 AQGAEPPVDVT

-379 VKLESTFARSAI
+379 VKLDNTFAKSAI

-630 NERFSK
+630 NDRFSK

-732 NLVKFE
+732 NLVKLE

>member
-1 LFRFH
+1 VIKPFILFKFR
-6 FIIDWIFH
+6 
-14 YFYNMQKIATF
+14 Q
-25 IMQNKKYIPLV
+25 
-36 ILLTFIAV
+36 
-44 FFSFQSQGKNEED
+44 
-57 PKRYEK
+57 
-63 ILRNLNVLI
+63 
-72 KEAHF
+72 
-77 KPRAIDD
+77 
-84 AFSKTI
+84 
-90 LKSFVEELDDEKN
+90 
-103 IFLASDIE
+103 
-111 AFKKYENKIDDEIN
+111 
-125 GASLV
+125 
-130 SFYEIYKVYQKR
+130 IYKVYQKR

-154 SSPFNFNDA
+154 SSPFNFNTA
-163 DSIQMDVEKNDFP
+163 DSIQMDAEKNDFP

-197 LVDAQEEQDKNKA
+197 LVDTQEEQEKNKA
-210 NKELKDFKLKA
+210 NKELKDFKPKA

-230 DQVKKQMTRYY
+230 EQVKKQMTRYY

-328 AQGAEVPVDVT
+328 AQGAGVPVDVT

-379 VKLESTFARSAI
+379 VKLDNTFAKSAI
-391 INGKNKI
+391 INGKNKL

-428 LKAENVSGII
+428 LKAEKVEGII

-454 MAGLFIKNGPVCQV
+454 MAGLFIKNGPICQV
-468 KGRDESPNILKDK
+468 KGRDDAPNILKDK

-505 FAAAIQDYKRGII
+505 FAAAIQDYNRGII

-568 GATQLRGVV
+568 GATQLRGVI

-603 EIPKAV
+603 EIPKAE
-609 YNVENNDFNTIV
+609 YNVETNDFSSIINA
-621 NEEKNELAK
+621 EKNEILI
-630 NERFSK
+630 NDRFSK
-636 LKKSLEQLNLRSKKA
+636 LKKNLEQLNLRSKKP
-651 YSLNINQYKLEQK
+651 YSLNINQYKTEQK
-664 AFKSLIKEID
+664 AFKALIKEID
-674 ELSKLSKS
+674 ELSKLTQS
-682 LEFKNLASD
+682 LEFKNLAAD

-718 NESVNVIEKMISQN
+718 NESIKVVEKMISQN
-732 NLVKFE
+732 NLVKLE
-738 GNKP
+738 GNKQ